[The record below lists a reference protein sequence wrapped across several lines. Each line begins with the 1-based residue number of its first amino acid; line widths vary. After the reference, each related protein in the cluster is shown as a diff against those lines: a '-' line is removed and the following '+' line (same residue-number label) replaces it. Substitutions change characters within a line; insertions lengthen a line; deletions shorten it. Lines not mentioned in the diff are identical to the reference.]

1 MVNLTLALDNC
12 NMSIP
17 KIRLHFAQ
25 RLREERKK
33 AKLTQEEV
41 AEFIEVSARYYQML
55 ESKKPT
61 AIKIDTIDKI
71 AKAFKITPAKLLDFS

>member
-1 MVNLTLALDNC
+1 
-12 NMSIP
+12 MSIP
-17 KIRLHFAQ
+17 KIRLQFAQ
-25 RLREERKK
+25 KLKEERRK

-71 AKAFKITPAKLLDFS
+71 AKAFKISPARLLDF